1 MLKHSFKPISLFL
14 LSFCSM
20 SFGKYGRERHLDD
33 LQPSILPLEGVH
45 SIPNSLLLKKEL
57 SVQLGLYGKE
67 FISHFAKYSFILMTV
82 SIMILVTLL
91 IVSFLSIVLYSFLC
105 SSLPFSL
112 SYIIKPLDA
121 YDNDTFVNFK
131 IEI

>member
-1 MLKHSFKPISLFL
+1 
-14 LSFCSM
+14 
-20 SFGKYGRERHLDD
+20 
-33 LQPSILPLEGVH
+33 
-45 SIPNSLLLKKEL
+45 LLLKKEL